1 MSSSALQRAL
11 SSELPPQTRFDE
23 ASGRTDRS
31 VGRDGRQAMSLH
43 VSKLRGISFEVR
55 TKLKRHGVTY
65 TDQLLA
71 AAGTPQARQQLA
83 AKSGVEEPTLGWLV
97 RRADLARIKGV
108 GAIFAEM
115 LEMLGVNGVAKLA
128 APGAEHASCQPRRA
142 QCRRTPR
149 PPCPDAGRGR
159 GLGRASTRPAQ
170 FASGRRL
177 TRFQFSAQ
185 SALCPRHGAARSGY
199 DTHSSLV

>member
-11 SSELPPQTRFDE
+11 PSELPPQTRLE
-23 ASGRTDRS
+23 ETSGRTDRNL
-31 VGRDGRQAMSLH
+31 GRDGRQAMSLH

-71 AAGTPQARQQLA
+71 AAGTPQARQRLA
-83 AKSGVEEPTLGWLV
+83 TKSGVEEPTLGWLV

-128 APGAEHASCQPRRA
+128 RQEPSTLHANLAALNAAERLARRA
-142 QCRRTPR
+142 PTPEEVE
-149 PPCPDAGRGR
+149 DWVAQAR
-159 GLGRASTRPAQ
+159 GLPNLLSEDA
-170 FASGRRL
+170 
-177 TRFQFSAQ
+177 
-185 SALCPRHGAARSGY
+185 
-199 DTHSSLV
+199 

>member
-1 MSSSALQRAL
+1 MSSSVLQRAL
-11 SSELPPQTRFDE
+11 SSEPLPQGRYEETR
-23 ASGRTDRS
+23 GRADRS
-31 VGRDGRQAMSLH
+31 VGPNGRQAMSLH

-71 AAGTPQARQQLA
+71 AAGTPQSRRQLA
-83 AKSGVEEPTLGWLV
+83 AKSGVEEPTLSWLV

-128 APGAEHASCQPRRA
+128 AQEPHTLHANLAALNAAERLARRA
-142 QCRRTPR
+142 PTPEEVE
-149 PPCPDAGRGR
+149 DWVAQAR
-159 GLGRASTRPAQ
+159 GLPNLLEEDA
-170 FASGRRL
+170 
-177 TRFQFSAQ
+177 
-185 SALCPRHGAARSGY
+185 
-199 DTHSSLV
+199 